1 MTTPGPDDTFQGFSA
16 QRITVRTS
24 VPETPVN
31 PATGVVDPR
40 FTQTVSPLHFSPDS
54 EAPAQGG
61 QAGTTTPV
69 PRPPSPGN
77 PFAPPENPPPPPPP
91 APGPVADIA
100 PMLAM
105 AIDRFAS
112 MLQQAITPPQ
122 SGASE
127 QHNVREPD
135 QLDRSDPNKLR
146 LFFAQLELVFKA
158 HPRTF
163 SSDEKKVTYAISFLK
178 GTALQWFEP
187 YLLEG
192 ATDNPPLFISSYEA
206 FQDELRTNFG
216 PYDTSGAA
224 EHELMNLRMTENQ
237 RIAKYITQFTRLA
250 TQVRWGNAP
259 LRYRFYDG
267 LPNRLKDR
275 ISEVGKPTTLNALR
289 DLAQSIDNR
298 YWERKAEQARESGT
312 SKSGHKSSSDSK
324 SGSSSQ
330 SGHASNTTANTPAA
344 TPSKSGSGGGTP
356 KTPGKTPAK
365 PYADKLGKD
374 GKLTPKERQRRFANN
389 LCLFCGGAGH
399 TAGACPK
406 KTSSASKARAA
417 QATPAAPAP
426 TLADAPK
433 EPKN

>member
-1 MTTPGPDDTFQGFSA
+1 
-16 QRITVRTS
+16 
-24 VPETPVN
+24 
-31 PATGVVDPR
+31 
-40 FTQTVSPLHFSPDS
+40 
-54 EAPAQGG
+54 
-61 QAGTTTPV
+61 
-69 PRPPSPGN
+69 
-77 PFAPPENPPPPPPP
+77 
-91 APGPVADIA
+91 
-100 PMLAM
+100 MLAT

-112 MLQQAITPPQ
+112 TLQQAITPPQ
-122 SGASE
+122 SGASK

-135 QLDRSDPNKLR
+135 QFDGSDPNKLR

-158 HPRTF
+158 RPGLSTPMRRNGLNLTSSKELRTIRR
-163 SSDEKKVTYAISFLK
+163 SVHV
-178 GTALQWFEP
+178 
-187 YLLEG
+187 LLRG
-192 ATDNPPLFISSYEA
+192 L
-206 FQDELRTNFG
+206 QDELRANFG
-216 PYDTSGAA
+216 PYNTSGAA
-224 EHELMNLRMTENQ
+224 EHKLMNLRMTENQ

-275 ISEVGKPTTLNALR
+275 ISEDGKPMTLNALR

-312 SKSGHKSSSDSK
+312 SKSGHKSSLDSK
-324 SGSSSQ
+324 

-374 GKLTPKERQRRFANN
+374 GKLTPEERQQRFANN

-426 TLADAPK
+426 TPADAPK

>member
-16 QRITVRTS
+16 RRITVWWIPVSLKQSHLRTFLR
-24 VPETPVN
+24 TPKH
-31 PATGVVDPR
+31 PR
-40 FTQTVSPLHFSPDS
+40 KEDRLELQLRF
-54 EAPAQGG
+54 QGRLLRV
-61 QAGTTTPV
+61 TPSR
-69 PRPPSPGN
+69 PRKILLLLLQLLGRSQY
-77 PFAPPENPPPPPPP
+77 
-91 APGPVADIA
+91 IA
-100 PMLAM
+100 LMLAT

-112 MLQQAITPPQ
+112 TLQQAITPPQ

-127 QHNVREPD
+127 QHNVRELD
-135 QLDRSDPNKLR
+135 QFDGSDPNKLR

-163 SSDEKKVTYAISFLK
+163 KSDEKKVTYAISFLK

-192 ATDNPPLFISSYEA
+192 ATDNPPLFMSSYKA
-206 FQDELRTNFG
+206 FQDELRANFG
-216 PYDTSGAA
+216 PYDASRAA

-324 SGSSSQ
+324 SGSSSK

-374 GKLTPKERQRRFANN
+374 GKLTPEERQRRFANN
-389 LCLFCGGAGH
+389 LCLFYGGAGH

-406 KTSSASKARAA
+406 KTSSAFKARAA
-417 QATPAAPAP
+417 QATPAALAP
-426 TLADAPK
+426 TPADAPK